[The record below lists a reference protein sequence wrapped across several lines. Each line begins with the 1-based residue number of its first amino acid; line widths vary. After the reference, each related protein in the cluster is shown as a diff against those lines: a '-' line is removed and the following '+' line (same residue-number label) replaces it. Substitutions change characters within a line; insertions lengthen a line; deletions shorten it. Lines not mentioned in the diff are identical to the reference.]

1 MIPVGSPAI
10 GDDFFDRGDEISQ
23 IISTLDK
30 DSVILIAPRRFG
42 KTSVMIGLEKE
53 LLNRGKTSVFL
64 EVEDV
69 YSPRRFLSEIVVAL
83 VENERIRR
91 KTKLV
96 HALREGTKW
105 IKENIKENIEEIG
118 ISEFKVKLRSNI
130 EEDLK
135 KDWVERSRQI
145 FEIIG
150 KENSEICVIID
161 EFPVAIKNMSKID
174 QNETEKFLHWFRK
187 LRQLTRN
194 LKFIAGGSVSID
206 RVVRDVGG
214 ISTINDFKRIRIGGF
229 QREVAL
235 SVIEKVFKGEG
246 WEYKTVLGEKIL
258 DCIGEAYIPY
268 FIAVMLSAIKEER
281 ILRGNEINGDL
292 IEAVYNFRILGN
304 EGKYY
309 FEYYFQRLR
318 IFYTGMEEKA
328 SKAILRKVCSQ
339 DYYPVEL
346 AFGVFYKETGE
357 DDYEKFMDLI
367 ADLGNDFYIE
377 HDTKRGL
384 KFYSKMLRDWWR
396 IYYGDIE

>member
-10 GDDFFDRGDEISQ
+10 GDDFFDREAEISQ
-23 IISTLDK
+23 IISIVDK
-30 DSVILIAPRRFG
+30 DSVLLIAPRRFG
-42 KTSVMIGLEKE
+42 KTSIMRGLEKE
-53 LLNRGKTSVFL
+53 LLKRGKISVFL
-64 EVEDV
+64 EIEDV
-69 YSPRRFLSEIVVAL
+69 HSPQRFISEIIMAL
-83 VENERIRR
+83 VENERIRK
-91 KTKLV
+91 KTKV
-96 HALREGTKW
+96 FHALRKGTKW

-150 KENSEICVIID
+150 REGSEIYVVID

-174 QNETEKFLHWFRK
+174 QNETENFLHWFRK

-194 LKFIAGGSVSID
+194 LRFIAGGSVSID
-206 RVVRDVGG
+206 RVLRDVGG
-214 ISTINDFKRIRIGGF
+214 VSTINDFKRVRIGGF
-229 QREVAL
+229 QQEVAL

-246 WEYKTVLGEKIL
+246 WEYKTILGEKIL

-268 FIAVMLSAIKEER
+268 FIAVMLSAIKEEK
-281 ILRGNEINGDL
+281 ILKGNKIDEEL
-292 IEAVYNFRILGN
+292 IETVYNFRILGN

-309 FEYYFQRLR
+309 FEHYFQRLR

-328 SKAILRKVCSQ
+328 AKAILRRVCSQ
-339 DYYPVEL
+339 DYYPIEL
-346 AFGVFYKETGE
+346 AFGIFEKETGQ

-367 ADLGNDFYIE
+367 ADLSNDFYIE
-377 HDTKRGL
+377 HDPQKGL
-384 KFYSKMLRDWWR
+384 KFYSKILRDWWR